1 MTPIFKSA
9 FGPILLLSL
18 TIAAATM
25 AQAETAAP
33 PCCSLFHQ
41 FKGQRYC
48 KEPLQNSIR
57 LERNGRPARR
67 RGKAEYGTSSS
78 SDRRYAHARSGERTD
93 SGGRP
98 PPALWRWTDRDNAD
112 PSARSSHAA
121 TRARRLVA
129 RSVQSADCV
138 SGDHG
143 RREVTAGLVT
153 VTTGRQ
159 PQGRASGPSAFFQ
172 AAMPPSMWQVDVMP
186 ASCAAC
192 TAIAERS

>member
-9 FGPILLLSL
+9 FRPILVLSL
-18 TIAAATM
+18 TIAAAAM

-33 PCCSLFHQ
+33 PNAVVYFINLKDSDTVKSPFKIQ
-41 FKGQRYC
+41 FG
-48 KEPLQNSIR
+48 LS
-57 LERNGRPARR
+57 GRRARR

-172 AAMPPSMWQVDVMP
+172 AAMPPSMWQADVMP

-192 TAIAERS
+192 TAIAERSP